1 MAGVVIVQKADRAAT
16 SLTPRGFGESMT
28 CLVVHDGRTDNFASM
43 PATVRK
49 RFKGAAG
56 IRSFMGVQATAK
68 IFALVVENY
77 SSKGQWVYTVENTR
91 TRVGFGKSVVK
102 HIPPVS
108 TTRSHLNQLFGGS
121 ATPRSQAVQDAP
133 AS

>member
-1 MAGVVIVQKADRAAT
+1 MAAVVIVQKADRTAT

-49 RFKGAAG
+49 RFGSRELRA
-56 IRSFMGVQATAK
+56 FGVQATAK

-108 TTRSHLNQLFGGS
+108 TTRSHLNRLFGGS
-121 ATPRSQAVQDAP
+121 ATPRSQAVPDAP